1 MSDFTLVEILNLV
14 RAEIAR
20 TEIGDVKRITGPQG
34 EQGPMGETGPQGPQ
48 GPRGNDGQQ
57 GPAGIKGN
65 QGKKGD
71 KGVKG
76 ADGGD
81 GVGIARIDQDSVDG
95 SVVMHLTDGTSYTV
109 EMPLVDSEGNLSRE
123 VHYKSGGGGGG
134 VVDLSGYV
142 RRPSNNHDGKWQVY
156 RETTDGRREWTP
168 ATTDLIETNG
178 QLMFRD
184 SKGRFTPTPEELD
197 ELTNQLKVNRWLWD
211 RIQELDLKA
220 GGVAISDE
228 APEDPENGMFWFDN
242 SEDVMQ
248 LFIWHKDSDAW
259 IPVAPPTTLEGR
271 VSTGEATQQAI
282 IAQIN
287 IALEEQ
293 NTLRNKVADVEQ
305 AVDAL
310 EPANL
315 DGLASTEYVDQ
326 RDDTKLDKAGGTVTG
341 DIAMNGNKIT
351 ALADPTA
358 DAQAATK
365 GYVDSQVT
373 GCKMHALWEYK
384 NTKEAE
390 NLSDGEFTIRT
401 DSGVDGGILRIYL
414 AGKDAKGRKWYAWSD
429 DESDY
434 HHGLGSQMCTITDH
448 DGEVMK
454 GGKLIEGTFN
464 NTGNNYARLK
474 CEYYKSNWG
483 LSPDKFYTI
492 NAAGLLPHAQYDIS
506 HENSP
511 ASAVEG
517 SLSVKEKETSDVV
530 IGSPM
535 ECEE

>member
-293 NTLRNKVADVEQ
+293 EALRNRLAKALIK
-305 AVDAL
+305 DANN
-310 EPANL
+310 EVTSDFRIKG
-315 DGLASTEYVDQ
+315 DGGTYVSTAGDELGLYHVKYPTEAKHAASKEYVDSV
-326 RDDTKLDKAGGTVTG
+326 AGGLDEAGNYYWTGHHQYSNGRVEFSNSGHVEFSGAKSDASGTNEKSWMQFKQNSNGDYWLHFGVNNTYWDNRWTLGSAKMTWAKNQDDDPLVQIDQHGLTVGGSPVTR
-341 DIAMNGNKIT
+341 NIT
-351 ALADPTA
+351 LLSALKS
-358 DAQAATK
+358 ATSFEELK
-365 GYVDSQVT
+365 A
-373 GCKMHALWEYK
+373 HLIEAL
-384 NTKEAE
+384 EAE
-390 NLSDGEFTIRT
+390 E
-401 DSGVDGGILRIYL
+401 
-414 AGKDAKGRKWYAWSD
+414 KGA
-429 DESDY
+429 E
-434 HHGLGSQMCTITDH
+434 
-448 DGEVMK
+448 
-454 GGKLIEGTFN
+454 
-464 NTGNNYARLK
+464 A
-474 CEYYKSNWG
+474 
-483 LSPDKFYTI
+483 
-492 NAAGLLPHAQYDIS
+492 
-506 HENSP
+506 
-511 ASAVEG
+511 
-517 SLSVKEKETSDVV
+517 
-530 IGSPM
+530 
-535 ECEE
+535 